1 MCVCI
6 YAESGGA
13 DREREREARYTPD
26 IKPYSPDPKPQDFEV
41 TAASQELLAESDVG
55 ITLELWGFGHF
66 REGSEELNLL
76 LPPLSPTWG
85 LMGLSK

>member
-1 MCVCI
+1 MCVCVSTQSQEGPI
-6 YAESGGA
+6 
-13 DREREREARYTPD
+13 EREREARYTPD